1 MDVRERLLDAALRVF
16 QEAGS
21 RGATT
26 RRIAG
31 EAGVNEVTLFRHFGS
46 KSALLTEAL
55 RVAALRS
62 ETSQLPEVPV
72 DPERELTEWCRLR
85 LAHLRGARSMIRA
98 CMGELEQAPEMASC
112 AGAAP
117 GRVGN
122 ELHEYLL
129 RLREH
134 GLAAGDFD
142 VRAAAA
148 MLMGALFTDAMGRD
162 IMPGRYDY
170 TPEEAP
176 ARYVRLFLRAIG
188 VEPARAPREERNVS
202 AAGS

>member
-16 QEAGS
+16 QETGT

-55 RVAALRS
+55 QVAAQRS
-62 ETSQLPEVPV
+62 ETSQLPEHPG
-72 DPERELTEWCRLR
+72 DPERELTEWCRIR
-85 LAHLRGARSMIRA
+85 LAHLRRAKSMIRA
-98 CMGELEQAPEMASC
+98 CMGEMEQAPEMASC
-112 AGAAP
+112 AGATP
-117 GRVGN
+117 MRVSN

-129 RLREH
+129 RLRER
-134 GLAAGDFD
+134 GLASGDFD
-142 VRAAAA
+142 VRAAAS

-170 TPEEAP
+170 SPDEAP
-176 ARYVRLFLRAIG
+176 AKYVQLFLRAIG
-188 VEPARAPREERNVS
+188 VEPARAPRRERNVS
-202 AAGS
+202 AADS